1 MCKCIV
7 VGLLALGLGSAARNS
22 YACSNFYLDKG
33 GKSLIAHKMDWVT
46 SAGLVVVGK
55 RHVKKRGFQVKN
67 DPEFT
72 WTSKFGSIA
81 LSMDGRESTGRGINE
96 AGLLLLEAAMSTT
109 QQSRDHNL
117 PLLSV
122 AQWTQYQLD
131 TSETIEDVIASDNV
145 VRIRPDDI
153 QSHFFVWDRS
163 GRPAVIEWL
172 DGKMTVFRG
181 DTLPIP
187 VINNSAYESCVA
199 DGDDPTGRFKTI
211 VDAIN
216 AYDPAQSGDSISY
229 VFSIL
234 RSLDYMLPPPTQP
247 QWSVIFDLFASRIY
261 LSTARNSNVRYFD
274 MKSFDYSCLTDV
286 EVLDINGEGSGD
298 VRSNF
303 VPYTTE
309 INRAFVEEVYNTYAS
324 YGYPTPQETIE
335 ELIAFP
341 ETTICMDSA
350 TAQDGGTS
358 DTSPTEPDGDLADN
372 AAEADDGAATSDR
385 SDAGHAP
392 DGSAPAQGSGSPG
405 CRIGRSR
412 PGSVAVSLSLLGL
425 ALAIR
430 RRQSR

>member
-1 MCKCIV
+1 MRKLMA
-7 VGLLALGLGSAARNS
+7 VGLMVLGLGSAARDS
-22 YACSNFYLDKG
+22 HACSNFYFDKG
-33 GKSLIAHKMDWVT
+33 GKALIAHKMDWVT
-46 SAGLVVVGK
+46 SAGLIVVGK

-145 VRIRPDDI
+145 VRIRPDDM
-153 QSHFFVWDRS
+153 QSHFFAWDRA
-163 GRPAVIEWL
+163 GKPAVIEWL
-172 DGKMTVFRG
+172 DGKMKIFRG
-181 DTLPIP
+181 DSLPIP
-187 VINNSAYESCVA
+187 VINNSAYEECVA
-199 DGDDPTGRFKTI
+199 SGNDPTGRFKTI
-211 VDAIN
+211 VDGIN

-234 RSLDYMLPPPTQP
+234 KSVDYMLPPPTQP
-247 QWSVIFDLFASRIY
+247 QWSVIFDIPASRLY

-274 MKSFDYSCLTDV
+274 MKSFYYSCLTDV
-286 EVLDINGEGSGD
+286 DVLDINGEGAGD
-298 VRSNF
+298 VRSKF
-303 VPYTTE
+303 VPYTTA

-324 YGYPTPQETIE
+324 YGQPTDQETID

-341 ETTICMDSA
+341 DTTICMDKPS
-350 TAQDGGTS
+350 AQDAGATDARPDAGRTS
-358 DTSPTEPDGDLADN
+358 DSG
-372 AAEADDGAATSDR
+372 GAAGATGGNGGDR
-385 SDAGHAP
+385 TPGN
-392 DGSAPAQGSGSPG
+392 GSSG
-405 CRIGRSR
+405 CRMGGNPDSLAI
-412 PGSVAVSLSLLGL
+412 VLSLLGL
-425 ALAIR
+425 GAAIR
-430 RRQSR
+430 RRRIR

>member
-1 MCKCIV
+1 MRKSIA
-7 VGLLALGLGSAARNS
+7 VGLWVLGLASAARDS
-22 YACSNFYLDKG
+22 HACSNFYFDKG
-33 GKSLIAHKMDWVT
+33 GKALIAHKMDWVT

-145 VRIRPDDI
+145 VRIWPDDM
-153 QSHFFVWDRS
+153 QSHFFAWDRS
-163 GRPAVIEWL
+163 GKPAVIEWL
-172 DGKMTVFRG
+172 DGKMKVFRG

-199 DGDDPTGRFKTI
+199 AGDDPTGRFKTI
-211 VDAIN
+211 VDGIN
-216 AYDPAQSGDSISY
+216 AYDPAQSDDSISY

-234 RSLDYMLPPPTQP
+234 KSVDYMLPPPTQP
-247 QWSVIFDLFASRIY
+247 QWSVIFDIPASRLY
-261 LSTARNSNVRYFD
+261 LSTTRNSNVRYFD
-274 MKSFDYSCLTDV
+274 RKSFDYSCLTNV

-298 VRSNF
+298 VRSKF
-303 VPYTTE
+303 VPYTTA

-324 YGYPTPQETIE
+324 YGHPTDQETIDE
-335 ELIAFP
+335 IIAFP
-341 ETTICMDSA
+341 DTTICMDNPP
-350 TAQDGGTS
+350 TQDAGVADASPDAGRTS
-358 DTSPTEPDGDLADN
+358 DSGDASG
-372 AAEADDGAATSDR
+372 GAGGSGGARTTGNGSSGCKIGR
-385 SDAGHAP
+385 S
-392 DGSAPAQGSGSPG
+392 GSGSVA
-405 CRIGRSR
+405 IVL
-412 PGSVAVSLSLLGL
+412 SVIALGAVM
-425 ALAIR
+425 R
-430 RRQSR
+430 RRRTR